1 MTLKS
6 TENDAIIKIKNI
18 QSADGEEQTTELI
31 CEGKFYE
38 SGEKLYIFYKED
50 DAEDSGVS
58 SIMIIISG
66 TEVTLNRKG
75 EFGSKMHYIEGKTKQ
90 VIYKTPYG
98 DMVFLL
104 KTLKIENNLEMN
116 GGTLRLLYKL
126 IINGEEMNND
136 LLITVSKNQK
146 KG

>member
-6 TENDAIIKIKNI
+6 TENDAIIKIKNT

-31 CEGKFYE
+31 CEGRFYE
-38 SGEKLYIFYKED
+38 SGGKIYIFYKED
-50 DAEDSGVS
+50 DGEES
-58 SIMIIISG
+58 SASSVMLIISD
-66 TEVTLNRKG
+66 TDVTLSRKG
-75 EFGSKMHYIEGKTKQ
+75 EFASKMHYQEGKTEQ

-98 DMVFLL
+98 DMIFLL
-104 KTLKIENNLEMN
+104 KTLKIENNLKIS

-136 LLITVSKNQK
+136 LEITVR
-146 KG
+146 